1 MGIINIS
8 RIVGSPAD
16 VPTPPTGVDSLF
28 NDGGTW
34 YFKDD
39 LGNVSVLATGVSL
52 NSAGGTTL
60 VNDGTGPVLEI
71 KGLAAGTGINL
82 SSSATE
88 VTITNSAPDQTV
100 VLTAG
105 TGISTSGTYPN
116 FTIDNTD
123 LGSSVSLSS
132 AGGTESLVEDGTGPA
147 LGLKGLTAGTG
158 ITLTAT
164 STDITIDSTG
174 GGGGIAYD
182 DMTKIPQDMVWD
194 RQAVS
199 QGPSKVGGGLMYNY
213 TTSTLTPV
221 ADRAYICT
229 IILQPGETLD
239 EIEFYVPGFTTA
251 GNVDI
256 GLYSL
261 TPSNSFS
268 AAAFK
273 VGQLEH
279 TISSALAITSTGD
292 KVVTG
297 IGYTATAGTTY
308 NNVYAVA
315 LFMGAGTFTLS
326 KLSTN
331 NLLSH
336 VMGGGMAS
344 GTYYRSYIE
353 YVAASSP
360 TVVAD
365 LSIYTHNFQTS
376 PNWFMVYK
384 TQ

>member
-8 RIVGSPAD
+8 RIVGPPSD
-16 VPTPPTGVDSLF
+16 VPTPPTGVDSLY

-39 LGNVSVLATGVSL
+39 LGNVSTVGTGVSL
-52 NSAGGTTL
+52 TSAGGTTL
-60 VNDGTGPVLEI
+60 VDDGTGPVLSI
-71 KGLAAGTGINL
+71 KGLTAGTGVSL
-82 SSSATE
+82 SSTSTE
-88 VTITNSAPDQTV
+88 VTITNSSPDQV
-100 VLTAG
+100 VTLTPG
-105 TGISTSGTYPN
+105 TGIGITGTYPS

-123 LGSSVSLSS
+123 PAAGVTLNS
-132 AGGTESLVEDGTGPA
+132 AGGIESLIDDGIGPTMA
-147 LGLKGLTAGTG
+147 LRGLTAGSG
-158 ITLTAT
+158 ITLTGGVGE
-164 STDITIDSTG
+164 ITIAATG

-194 RQAVS
+194 NQS
-199 QGPSKVGGGLMYNY
+199 SSNGPSKVGGGLMYNFG
-213 TTSTLTPV
+213 TTAFTPV

-239 EIEFYVPGFTTA
+239 EIEFYVPAFTTA

-315 LFMGAGTFTLS
+315 LFMGAGTFTLG

-331 NLLSH
+331 NLLPH
-336 VMGGGMAS
+336 VMGGAMIG
-344 GTYYRSYIE
+344 GTYYRHFIE
-353 YVAASSP
+353 YVSASSP

-365 LSIYTHNFQTS
+365 LSIYSHVYQTS
-376 PNWFMVYK
+376 PNWFVVYK